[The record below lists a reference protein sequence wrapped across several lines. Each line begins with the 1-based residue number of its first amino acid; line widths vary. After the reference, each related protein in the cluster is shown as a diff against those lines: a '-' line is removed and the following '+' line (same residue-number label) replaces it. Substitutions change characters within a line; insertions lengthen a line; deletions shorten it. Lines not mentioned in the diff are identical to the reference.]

1 MIHFIRLTRPLNIA
15 VVVMTMYGLG
25 WYLESNLI
33 GSFDAGVKSIEFFIL
48 VFSTSLIAA
57 AGNIINDYFDMRAD
71 RINKPERMIIGK
83 YVKRRLAILT
93 HWIINIIAFGMAI
106 YLSYKLNTF
115 WYLFIH
121 LLSINILWFY
131 STYFKRKLLIGN
143 LLVASL
149 TALVPLLVGL
159 YYYHHDGLIWDSFST
174 IFPFNWFDS
183 HIYIVYLSVGL
194 AVFAFL
200 LNLAREIIKDIQDT
214 EGDKVL
220 RAKTLPLMI
229 GDLKSKWI
237 AAFILTISLI
247 GISFVFIKFPL
258 VDGPA
263 MLTLFIALFFIV
275 MAIVLTIVAQSKN
288 QYRNINLCI
297 KIAMIFGTFSPIYW
311 QLLQL
316 YAR

>member
-1 MIHFIRLTRPLNIA
+1 MIHFIRLTRPINIA
-15 VVVMTMYGLG
+15 VVVITMYGLG
-25 WYLESNLI
+25 WYLENNLI
-33 GSFDAGVKSIEFFIL
+33 GSFDGGIKSFEFFIL

-83 YVKRRLAILT
+83 FVKRRVAILT
-93 HWIINIIAFGMAI
+93 HWVINVVAFGMAI

-121 LLSINILWFY
+121 LLSINVLWFY

-143 LLVASL
+143 ILVAGL

-159 YYYHHDGLIWDSFST
+159 YYYHHDGFIWNEFAV

-183 HIYIVYLSVGL
+183 HEYIAYLSVGL

-220 RAKTLPLMI
+220 RAKTLPLI
-229 GDLKSKWI
+229 VGDTRAKWI
-237 AAFILTISLI
+237 AAFVLLISLA
-247 GISFVFIKFPL
+247 GISFVFVKLPPYDGLAL
-258 VDGPA
+258 VSLFISLFFVVVA
-263 MLTLFIALFFIV
+263 IILTLA
-275 MAIVLTIVAQSKN
+275 AQQKR
-288 QYRNINLCI
+288 QYRRINHYI
-297 KIAMIFGTFSPIYW
+297 KTAMVFGTLSPIYW
-311 QLLQL
+311 QLLLL
-316 YAR
+316 YA